1 MDLKQLTQRVVAF
14 RDERDWSQF
23 HHPKEL
29 SSALAIEVGE
39 IMELFRFKTPAD
51 VVAELEGPEF
61 KKELGREI
69 ADSLFLLLL
78 LAHDSGV
85 DLEASFDDKLK
96 LLDSRYPVERC
107 RGKNEKWTAYK
118 REP

>member
-1 MDLKQLTQRVVAF
+1 MNLEELTNRVVAF

-39 IMELFRFKTPAD
+39 IMELFRFKTPDD
-51 VVAELEGPEF
+51 VATELQDPKF
-61 KKELGREI
+61 RKELGQEV

-85 DLEASFDDKLK
+85 DLEASFEEKLK
-96 LLDSRYPVERC
+96 LLNSRYPVERC
-107 RGKNEKWTAYK
+107 KGKNEKWTAYQ
-118 REP
+118 